1 MVTKQSCETAVN
13 SRQLMSHRAGI
24 FVSATVALLGSLLL
38 LGMAGMMLLLPY
50 IIPAKAGPFPPEV
63 RLGMYF
69 ASALMLAG
77 AAWGISTSI
86 GLFRRDRWARISILI
101 FACMM
106 AASCLLS
113 LLLILVIPLPAPSGG
128 ASPTNVKAALG
139 DFYGLL
145 AALGAGWALY
155 FTRAGVKNEFG
166 GAVQRTDPRPLS
178 VVIIGWWLVIAAC
191 FVIPS
196 MLLRMPAF
204 LLGVVLSG
212 WIAAGF
218 YALFGALSFY
228 IGRGLL
234 QLDPLRHKLAIAY
247 LVFGAVNGASI
258 FLSPTRYSAVLQAMP
273 AWMRPPA
280 GAEAMQMVPVSVSV
294 LISVVAVAVPLW
306 FLIARRAAFARPP
319 AA

>member
-1 MVTKQSCETAVN
+1 
-13 SRQLMSHRAGI
+13 MSHRAGI
-24 FVSATVALLGSLLL
+24 FVSASVALLGSLLL

-50 IIPAKAGPFPPEV
+50 IIPATAGPFPPEV
-63 RLGMYF
+63 RMGMYF
-69 ASALMLAG
+69 AAALMLAG
-77 AAWGISTSI
+77 AAWGIATSI
-86 GLFRRDRWARISILI
+86 GLFRLDRWGRISILV

-113 LLLILVIPLPAPSGG
+113 LLVILVIPLPAPSGG
-128 ASPTNVKAALG
+128 ASPINVKAALAG
-139 DFYGLL
+139 FYGLL
-145 AALGAGWALY
+145 AALGTAWAIY
-155 FTRAGVKNEFG
+155 FTRAGVKSEFG
-166 GAVQRTDPRPLS
+166 GTAQRTDPRPLS

-196 MLLRMPAF
+196 ILLRLPAF
-204 LLGVVLSG
+204 VLGLVLSG
-212 WIAAGF
+212 WIGAGF
-218 YALFGALSFY
+218 YVLFGGLSWY

-247 LVFGAVNGASI
+247 LVFGAINSASI
-258 FLSPTRYSAVLQAMP
+258 FLFPARYSVVLQAMP

-294 LISVVAVAVPLW
+294 LISILAIAVPLW
-306 FLIARRAAFARPP
+306 FLIARRAAFVRNP